1 MRIYK
6 LFMAIGLSVVLVACN
21 NDTPKDDTKDKA
33 TTESTKLKSDEQND
47 KNKTSEKKT
56 SKDDKTSEKENSK
69 KSSKQTKIKKSNKT
83 TPVKSKQTKVNVYQL
98 TSNAINKYLT
108 AMPNAFNQ
116 REYSMIKPYIQSGS
130 EAEGYIL
137 SKLPTG
143 NFDNYRITQKSI
155 DRIDVRGNYAH
166 VIVTRVM
173 SSNATGN
180 QLKRVIT
187 VFDFIYD
194 KKAKQMKLYD
204 FNDKVI
210 YDVPSDQ
217 STTQQS
223 AQTSA
228 TNSTQPSQNK
238 PNQQSNTSSA
248 KVKNMKQAVQMVSD
262 KYRTKVEA
270 YYPEMDI
277 AIIGAEPINGKDIQE
292 DLGGQYYKVKAI
304 DIQSKELLQTYKVYI
319 KNGTIVAE

>member
-1 MRIYK
+1 MRVNKI
-6 LFMAIGLSVVLVACN
+6 LMAIGLSLVLVACN

-56 SKDDKTSEKENSK
+56 SKEDKSSEKENK
-69 KSSKQTKIKKSNKT
+69 NKSSKQTEIKKSNKT

-98 TSNAINKYLT
+98 TSNAINKYLS

-143 NFDNYRITQKSI
+143 NFDNYHITQKSI

-180 QLKRVIT
+180 QLKRIIT

-210 YDVPSDQ
+210 YDVASEHPTHAQSPSPQ
-217 STTQQS
+217 PGQTSQS
-223 AQTSA
+223 A
-228 TNSTQPSQNK
+228 PS
-238 PNQQSNTSSA
+238 QQSNTSTA
-248 KVKNMKQAVQMVSD
+248 KVKNMKQAVQMASD
-262 KYRTKVEA
+262 KYRSKVES

-277 AIIGAEPINGKDIQE
+277 AIIGAEPINGTDIQE

-319 KNGTIVAE
+319 SNGQVVAE

>member
-56 SKDDKTSEKENSK
+56 SKDDKTSEKENST

-83 TPVKSKQTKVNVYQL
+83 KPVKSKQTKVNVYQL
-98 TSNAINKYLT
+98 TSNATNKYLS

-143 NFDNYRITQKSI
+143 SFDNYRITQKSI

-194 KKAKQMKLYD
+194 KKAKEMKLYD

-210 YDVPSDQ
+210 YDVPSEQPTHAQ
-217 STTQQS
+217 SPSPQPGQTSQS
-223 AQTSA
+223 A
-228 TNSTQPSQNK
+228 

-248 KVKNMKQAVQMVSD
+248 KVKNMKQAVQMASD